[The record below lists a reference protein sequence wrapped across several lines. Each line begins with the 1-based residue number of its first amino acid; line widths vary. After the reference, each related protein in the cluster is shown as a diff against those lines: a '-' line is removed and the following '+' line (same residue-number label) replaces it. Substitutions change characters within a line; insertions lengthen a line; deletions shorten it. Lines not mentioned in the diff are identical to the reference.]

1 MINPPTHVQGHVQ
14 GDALASEKSKDVVQV
29 SVMLHPFT
37 YKEESVCQTDI
48 FIYLKLHYGE
58 VEKWDQK

>member
-1 MINPPTHVQGHVQ
+1 MQ
-14 GDALASEKSKDVVQV
+14 GDALASEKLKDVVQV

-48 FIYLKLHYGE
+48 FIYQKLHYGE